1 MQEPK
6 LTRSR
11 VRQAVAS
18 SIASGGISPEK
29 RHVVG
34 YQLYNKNNIVHM
46 KKMCTCTC
54 MYLSY
59 LEFLCNLRVKI
70 GFDHGVSQ
78 ECAT

>member
-34 YQLYNKNNIVHM
+34 YQLYNKNDHVYLY
-46 KKMCTCTC
+46 TCTC
-54 MYLSY
+54 MYMYLSY
-59 LEFLCNLRVKI
+59 LEFLCNLRKI
-70 GFDHGVSQ
+70 DHGVSK
-78 ECAT
+78 EYVT